1 MNCGNCGNCIGEFE
15 KKDITREAQMIL
27 SCVIRVE
34 EKLGYP
40 MGIATVARVLQ
51 GSKEKKL
58 LELGLH
64 ELSTYALMKDTGRT
78 DIRAMATRLEEEGYL
93 LTDLEHRGITVTP
106 KANTILFRGEK
117 IWMLVPKEEEP
128 APKPVRKKDAV
139 VVEELDQ
146 ELFEE
151 LRVLR
156 SDIAKRE
163 HIPAYTVFSNAT
175 LADMASKKPANLT
188 QFKKVSGV
196 GELKATWYGKAFVEK
211 IREYLR
217 DHS

>member
-1 MNCGNCGNCIGEFE
+1 
-15 KKDITREAQMIL
+15 MIL
-27 SCVIRVE
+27 SCVVRVE

-40 MGIATVARVLQ
+40 MGVATVARVLQ
-51 GSKEKKL
+51 GSREKKL

-64 ELSTYALMKDTGRT
+64 ELSTFGIMNTTGRT
-78 DIRAMATRLEEEGYL
+78 EIRSMATRLEEEGYL

-106 KANTILFRGEK
+106 KANEILFRGER
-117 IWMLVPKEEEP
+117 IWMLVPKEEEA

-151 LRVLR
+151 LRILR
-156 SDIAKRE
+156 GEIAKRE
-163 HIPAYTVFSNAT
+163 HMAAYTVFSNAT
-175 LADMASKKPANLT
+175 LADMASKKPTNLT

-196 GELKATWYGKAFVEK
+196 GELKASWYGKTFVEK
-211 IREYLR
+211 IKEYLR
-217 DHS
+217 EHS